1 MALSKFTA
9 ALALTASLAFAAGAA
24 LAHEGHKG
32 PPPKTPGGKAAWA
45 RHDNFKAQGAA
56 FKAINDELK
65 KDSPDKAV
73 LSSNADKLKKTSTAL
88 PSWFP
93 KGSGP
98 ESGVKTDAKAEVW
111 TDAAGFA
118 AASNRL
124 QVEVSKFQ
132 QLATAGDVAA
142 MKGQAR
148 VVGGSCK
155 ACHDKYR
162 VPEKK

>member
-1 MALSKFTA
+1 MALKTFST
-9 ALALTASLAFAAGAA
+9 ALALAAGLAFATGAA
-24 LAHEGHKG
+24 LAHEGHQG

-56 FKAINDELK
+56 FKAVLDELK
-65 KDSPDKAV
+65 KGAPDQAV
-73 LSSNADKLKKTSTAL
+73 LTSNAAKLKASSTAL

-98 ESGVKTDAKAEVW
+98 ESGVKTDAKVEVW

-118 AASNRL
+118 AAANRF
-124 QVEVSKFQ
+124 QVETSKFQ
-132 QLATAGDVAA
+132 QIVAAGDIGAIKAETRVLGAA
-142 MKGQAR
+142 
-148 VVGGSCK
+148 CK
-155 ACHDKYR
+155 NCHDKYR

>member
-9 ALALTASLAFAAGAA
+9 TLALTASLALAAGAA

-32 PPPKTPGGKAAWA
+32 PPPTTPGGKAAWT

-56 FKAINDELK
+56 FKTVIDELK
-65 KDSPDKAV
+65 KDAPDKAV
-73 LSSNADKLKKTSTAL
+73 LSTNATKLKVSSTAL

-111 TDAAGFA
+111 SDAAGFA
-118 AASNRL
+118 AAANRFQL
-124 QVEVSKFQ
+124 EASKFQ
-132 QLATAGDVAA
+132 QLAEAGDIAG
-142 MKGQAR
+142 MKAQSR
-148 VVGGSCK
+148 VLGGACK
-155 ACHDKYR
+155 NCHDKYR

>member
-9 ALALTASLAFAAGAA
+9 LAITAALALAAGAA
-24 LAHEGHKG
+24 LAHEGHEG

-56 FKAINDELK
+56 FKGVIDELK
-65 KDSPDKAV
+65 KDSPDKA
-73 LSSNADKLKKTSTAL
+73 LIAGNAAKIKASSLAL

-111 TDAAGFA
+111 NDAAGFA
-118 AASNRL
+118 AAANRFQGEAAKL
-124 QVEVSKFQ
+124 QEIAAGGDIAAIKAQVR
-132 QLATAGDVAA
+132 AT
-142 MKGQAR
+142 
-148 VVGGSCK
+148 GGACK
-155 ACHDKYR
+155 NCHDKYR
-162 VPEKK
+162 VPEEK

>member
-1 MALSKFTA
+1 MALKSITA
-9 ALALTASLAFAAGAA
+9 ALALTAGLALAAGAA
-24 LAHEGHKG
+24 LAHEGHEG
-32 PPPKTPGGKAAWA
+32 PPPKTPGGKAAWQ

-56 FKAINDELK
+56 FKAILDELK
-65 KDSPDKAV
+65 KDPPDQAV
-73 LSSNADKLKKTSTAL
+73 LTTNANKLKASSIAL

-118 AASNRL
+118 AAAT
-124 QVEVSKFQ
+124 KFQAEAATLQ
-132 QLATAGDVAA
+132 QLAAAGDVAG
-142 MKGQAR
+142 MKAQAR
-148 VVGGSCK
+148 VVGGTCK
-155 ACHDKYR
+155 GCHDKYR

>member
-1 MALSKFTA
+1 MALNKFTA
-9 ALALTASLAFAAGAA
+9 LAVSAGLALAAGAA
-24 LAHEGHKG
+24 LAHEGHEG

-56 FKAINDELK
+56 FKTLLDELK
-65 KDSPDKAV
+65 KDTPDPAV
-73 LSSNADKLKKTSTAL
+73 LSSNANRLKVSSAAL

-111 TDAAGFA
+111 SDAAGFA
-118 AASNRL
+118 AAANRF
-124 QVEVSKFQ
+124 QVEAAKLQ
-132 QLATAGDVAA
+132 QLASAGDVAA
-142 MKGQAR
+142 IKGQAR
-148 VVGGSCK
+148 AVGGACK
-155 ACHDKYR
+155 NCHDKYR

>member
-1 MALSKFTA
+1 MALNKFTA
-9 ALALTASLAFAAGAA
+9 VLALTAGLALAAGAA
-24 LAHEGHKG
+24 LAHEGHEG
-32 PPPKTPGGKAAWA
+32 APPKSPGGKAAWA

-65 KDSPDKAV
+65 KDAPDKA
-73 LSSNADKLKKTSTAL
+73 LIASNALKIKASSTAL

-111 TDAAGFA
+111 SDAAGFA
-118 AASNRL
+118 AAANKF
-124 QVEVSKFQ
+124 QVEASKFQ
-132 QLATAGDVAA
+132 QLAAAGDIAA
-142 MKGQAR
+142 IKAQVR
-148 VVGGSCK
+148 PVGGSCK
-155 ACHDKYR
+155 GCHDKYR

>member
-1 MALSKFTA
+1 MALNKFTA
-9 ALALTASLAFAAGAA
+9 ALAFTAGLALAAGGAV
-24 LAHEGHKG
+24 AHEGHEG

-56 FKAINDELK
+56 FKAILDEFK
-65 KDSPDKAV
+65 KDPPDQAV
-73 LSSNADKLKKTSTAL
+73 LLSNANKLKTSAMAL

-111 TDAAGFA
+111 SDAAGFA
-118 AASNRL
+118 AAANRF
-124 QVEVSKFQ
+124 QVEASKFQ
-132 QLATAGDVAA
+132 QLAAAGDVAG

-148 VVGGSCK
+148 ALGGSCK
-155 ACHDKYR
+155 GCHDSYR

>member
-9 ALALTASLAFAAGAA
+9 ALALTAGLALAAGGA
-24 LAHEGHKG
+24 LAHEGHQG

-56 FKAINDELK
+56 FKAILDELK
-65 KDSPDKAV
+65 KDPPDQAV
-73 LSSNADKLKKTSTAL
+73 LSTNANKLKATSTAL

-118 AASNRL
+118 AAANRL

-132 QLATAGDVAA
+132 QLAMAGDVAG
-142 MKGQAR
+142 MKTQSR

-155 ACHDKYR
+155 NCHDKYR

>member
-9 ALALTASLAFAAGAA
+9 LALTAGLAFAASAA

-45 RHDNFKAQGAA
+45 RHENFKAQGAA
-56 FKAINDELK
+56 FKAVLDELK
-65 KDSPDKAV
+65 KDAPDQAV
-73 LSSNADKLKKTSTAL
+73 LKSNAAKLKASSTEL

-111 TDAAGFA
+111 SDAAGFA
-118 AASNRL
+118 AAANRL

-132 QLATAGDVAA
+132 QLATAGDVAG
-142 MKGQAR
+142 MKAQSR
-148 VVGGSCK
+148 VVGGACK
-155 ACHDKYR
+155 NCHEKYR

>member
-1 MALSKFTA
+1 MALNKITA
-9 ALALTASLAFAAGAA
+9 AVALTAGLALAAGAA

-32 PPPKTPGGKAAWA
+32 PPPTTPGGKAAWA

-56 FKAINDELK
+56 FKAILDELK
-65 KDSPDKAV
+65 KDTPDQAV
-73 LSSNADKLKKTSTAL
+73 LTSNATKLKVSSTAL

-111 TDAAGFA
+111 SDAAGFA
-118 AASNRL
+118 AAANKF
-124 QVEVSKFQ
+124 QIEASKLQ
-132 QLATAGDVAA
+132 QLATAGDVAG
-142 MKGQAR
+142 MKAQSR
-148 VVGGSCK
+148 VVGGTCK
-155 ACHDKYR
+155 GCHDKYR

>member
-1 MALSKFTA
+1 MALKSITA
-9 ALALTASLAFAAGAA
+9 ALALTAGLALAAGAA
-24 LAHEGHKG
+24 LAHEGHEG

-56 FKAINDELK
+56 FKAALDELK
-65 KDSPDKAV
+65 KGSPDQAV
-73 LSSNADKLKKTSTAL
+73 LTTNANKLKASSLAL

-111 TDAAGFA
+111 SDAAGFA
-118 AASNRL
+118 AAAN
-124 QVEVSKFQ
+124 KFQ
-132 QLATAGDVAA
+132 IEAAKFQALATAGDVAG
-142 MKGQAR
+142 MKTQSR
-148 VVGGSCK
+148 VLGGACK
-155 ACHDKYR
+155 NCHDKYR

>member
-9 ALALTASLAFAAGAA
+9 ALALTAGLALAAGAA
-24 LAHEGHKG
+24 LAHDGHTG

-56 FKAINDELK
+56 FKAILDELK
-65 KDSPDKAV
+65 KDAPDQSV
-73 LSSNADKLKKTSTAL
+73 LSGNATKLKASSLAL

-111 TDAAGFA
+111 NDAAGFA
-118 AASNRL
+118 AASKRFQAESAKL
-124 QVEVSKFQ
+124 QT
-132 QLATAGDVAA
+132 LAAAGDVAG

-148 VVGGSCK
+148 AVGGACK
-155 ACHDKYR
+155 NCHDTYR

>member
-1 MALSKFTA
+1 MALKSITV
-9 ALALTASLAFAAGAA
+9 ALALTAGLALAAGAA
-24 LAHEGHKG
+24 LAHEGHQG

-56 FKAINDELK
+56 FKAILDELK
-65 KDSPDKAV
+65 KDQPDQAV
-73 LSSNADKLKKTSTAL
+73 LTTNANKLKGTSTAL

-118 AASNRL
+118 AASNKL

-132 QLATAGDVAA
+132 QLATAGDVAG
-142 MKGQAR
+142 MKAQSR

-155 ACHDKYR
+155 GCHDKYR

>member
-9 ALALTASLAFAAGAA
+9 ALALTAGLALAANAA

-32 PPPKTPGGKAAWA
+32 PPPKTAGGKAAWA
-45 RHDNFKAQGAA
+45 RHDNFKAQGAT
-56 FKAINDELK
+56 FKAILDELK
-65 KDSPDKAV
+65 KDAPDQAL
-73 LSSNADKLKKTSTAL
+73 LSANATKLKASSTAL

-111 TDAAGFA
+111 SDAAGFA
-118 AASNRL
+118 AAANRFQL
-124 QVEVSKFQ
+124 EASKFQ
-132 QLATAGDVAA
+132 ELAAAGDVAG
-142 MKGQAR
+142 MKAQSRA
-148 VVGGSCK
+148 VGGTCK
-155 ACHDKYR
+155 GCHDKYR